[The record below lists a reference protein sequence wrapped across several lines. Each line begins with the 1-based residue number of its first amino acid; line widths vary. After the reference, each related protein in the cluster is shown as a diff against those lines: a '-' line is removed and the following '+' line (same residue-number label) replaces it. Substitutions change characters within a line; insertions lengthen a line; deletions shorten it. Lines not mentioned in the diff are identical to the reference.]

1 MRRWSAWSLAQDTQ
15 DCGEAVWDFTS
26 GARAHFE
33 DLLTWCSACERCGLL
48 VVVQS
53 ALRVRLSEAEGLLH
67 AASFLLVVVPD

>member
-1 MRRWSAWSLAQDTQ
+1 MESS
-15 DCGEAVWDFTS
+15 S
-26 GARAHFE
+26 GHTGLWGSRLGFYVTRQARVPRAHSE

-53 ALRVRLSEAEGLLH
+53 ALRVRLSEGLLH